1 MQKKPLE
8 ITCYVAGAGA
18 FGVFFRW
25 LQDQLAFDE
34 AGLNEK
40 SVFNLLV
47 PALIVAAAL
56 LFHRFVSDMK
66 ERRLYAPEDFC
77 QAFYNPGK
85 LFTAARWAAGV
96 LMIAGAALLLMSS
109 EADPHAEMIRVLC
122 LLAALSGLAFPLTL
136 GAANYEF
143 LAHEKLVRLGMMLQV
158 LTYALWLVLSY
169 MQNSYNSV
177 PWSFAVEIAAIIAA
191 MLGFFRA
198 AGFAFRVPDGHRALF
213 AVMLGAAMCILALAD
228 ERYMGMQLILLSSAG
243 MLILYEWI
251 LVRNL
256 KKKRPETRKTGD
268 AEVDDGGF
276 EIVR

>member
-34 AGLNEK
+34 AGLNER

-143 LAHEKLVRLGMMLQV
+143 LAHEKLVRLGMMLPV
-158 LTYALWLVLSY
+158 LMHALWLVLSY

-191 MLGFFRA
+191 MMGFFRA

>member
-34 AGLNEK
+34 TGLNER

-47 PALIVAAAL
+47 PLLVLAAAL
-56 LFHRFVSDMK
+56 LFWRFVADMK
-66 ERRLYAPEDFC
+66 ERRLYSPEDFC

-85 LFTAARWAAGV
+85 LFAAARWTAGV
-96 LMIAGAALLLMSS
+96 VMIAGAGLLLIRS

-122 LLAALSGLAFPLTL
+122 LLAALSGIAFPLVL

-143 LAHEKLVRLGMMLQV
+143 LAHERLLRLGMLFPV
-158 LTYALWLVLSY
+158 LTYAFWLVLSY
-169 MQNSYNSV
+169 MQNAYNSV

-198 AGFAFRVPDGHRALF
+198 AGFAFRVPDGHRTLF
-213 AVMLGAAMCILALAD
+213 AVMIGASMCILVLAD
-228 ERYMGMQLILLSSAG
+228 ERYMGMQLLFLSSAG

-256 KKKRPETRKTGD
+256 KKKRPDKKDGA
-268 AEVDDGGF
+268 AEADDGGF
-276 EIVR
+276 ETVR

>member
-47 PALIVAAAL
+47 PVLIIAAAL
-56 LFHRFVSDMK
+56 LFQRFVSDMK

-77 QAFYNPGK
+77 EAFYNPGK
-85 LFTAARWAAGV
+85 LFAAARWAAGV
-96 LMIAGAALLLMSS
+96 VMIAGAGLLLISS
-109 EADPHAEMIRVLC
+109 EADPHAEMIRALC
-122 LLAALSGLAFPLTL
+122 LLAALSGAAFPLVL

-143 LAHEKLVRLGMMLQV
+143 LAHEKLVRFGMMLPV
-158 LTYALWLVLSY
+158 LMYALWLVLSY
-169 MQNSYNSV
+169 MQNAYNSV
-177 PWSFAVEIAAIIAA
+177 PWSFAVEIAAIIVA
-191 MLGFFRA
+191 MMAFFRV

-213 AVMLGAAMCILALAD
+213 AVMMGAAMCILTLAD

-256 KKKRPETRKTGD
+256 KKKRPETKKSGD

-276 EIVR
+276 ELIK

>member
-66 ERRLYAPEDFC
+66 ERRLCAPEDFC
-77 QAFYNPGK
+77 DAFYNPGR
-85 LFTAARWAAGV
+85 LFTAARWAAGLV
-96 LMIAGAALLLMSS
+96 MAAGAALLLMSS

-136 GAANYEF
+136 GAANYEY
-143 LAHEKLVRLGMMLQV
+143 LAHEKLVRLGMMLPV

-169 MQNSYNSV
+169 VQNSQNSV

-213 AVMLGAAMCILALAD
+213 AVMLGGAMCILALAD
-228 ERYMGMQLILLSSAG
+228 ERYMGMQLIFLASAG

-256 KKKRPETRKTGD
+256 QKKRPETKKAGG
-268 AEVDDGGF
+268 AETDDGGF
-276 EIVR
+276 EVVR

>member
-34 AGLNEK
+34 AGLNER

-143 LAHEKLVRLGMMLQV
+143 LAHEKLVRLGMMLPV

-191 MLGFFRA
+191 MMGFFRA

>member
-56 LFHRFVSDMK
+56 L
-66 ERRLYAPEDFC
+66 
-77 QAFYNPGK
+77 
-85 LFTAARWAAGV
+85 
-96 LMIAGAALLLMSS
+96 LMSS

-122 LLAALSGLAFPLTL
+122 LLAALSGLAFPLVL

-143 LAHEKLVRLGMMLQV
+143 LAHEKLVRLGMMLPV
-158 LTYALWLVLSY
+158 LMYALWLVLSY
-169 MQNSYNSV
+169 IQNSHNSV

-191 MLGFFRA
+191 MLGFFRV

-213 AVMLGAAMCILALAD
+213 DVMLGGAMCILALAD
-228 ERYMGMQLILLSSAG
+228 ERYMGMQLIFLASAG

-256 KKKRPETRKTGD
+256 KKKRPETKKTGD
-268 AEVDDGGF
+268 AETDDGGF
-276 EIVR
+276 EVVR

>member
-1 MQKKPLE
+1 MQKKPIE

-66 ERRLYAPEDFC
+66 ERKLYSPEDFC
-77 QAFYNPGK
+77 GAFYNPGK
-85 LFTAARWAAGV
+85 LFTAARWAAGLV
-96 LMIAGAALLLMSS
+96 MVAGAALLLMSS

-122 LLAALSGLAFPLTL
+122 LLAALSGLAFPLVL
-136 GAANYEF
+136 GAANFEF
-143 LAHEKLVRLGMMLQV
+143 LAHEKLVRLGMMLPV
-158 LTYALWLVLSY
+158 LMYALWLVLSY
-169 MQNSYNSV
+169 IQNSHNSV

-191 MLGFFRA
+191 MMGFFRV
-198 AGFAFRVPDGHRALF
+198 AGFAYRVPDGHKALF
-213 AVMLGAAMCILALAD
+213 AVMLGATMCILTLAD
-228 ERYMGMQLILLSSAG
+228 ERYMGMQLIFLASAG
-243 MLILYEWI
+243 MLILCEWI
-251 LVRNL
+251 VVRNL
-256 KKKRPETRKTGD
+256 KKGRPETKKAGD

-276 EIVR
+276 EVVR

>member
-34 AGLNEK
+34 AGLNER

-143 LAHEKLVRLGMMLQV
+143 LAHEKLVRLGMMLPV
-158 LTYALWLVLSY
+158 LMHALWLVLSY

-177 PWSFAVEIAAIIAA
+177 PWSFAVEIAALIAA
-191 MLGFFRA
+191 MMGFFRA
-198 AGFAFRVPDGHRALF
+198 AGFAFRGPDGHRALF

>member
-47 PALIVAAAL
+47 PVLVIAAAL
-56 LFHRFVSDMK
+56 LFQRFISDMK
-66 ERRLYAPEDFC
+66 ERRLCAPEDFC
-77 QAFYNPGK
+77 EALYNPGK
-85 LFTAARWAAGV
+85 LFAAARWAAGV
-96 LMIAGAALLLMSS
+96 VMIAGAGLLLISS
-109 EADPHAEMIRVLC
+109 EADPNAGMIRVLC
-122 LLAALSGLAFPLTL
+122 LLAALSGLAFPLVL

-143 LAHEKLVRLGMMLQV
+143 LAHEKLTRLGMMLPV
-158 LTYALWLVLSY
+158 LMYSLWLVLSY
-169 MQNSYNSV
+169 IQNAYNSV

-191 MLGFFRA
+191 MMGFFRV
-198 AGFAFRVPDGHRALF
+198 AGFAFRVPDGHKALF
-213 AVMLGAAMCILALAD
+213 AVMMGAVMCILTLAD
-228 ERYMGMQLILLSSAG
+228 ERYMGMQLILLASAG
-243 MLILYEWI
+243 MQILYVWI

-256 KKKRPETRKTGD
+256 EKKRPVTHKEGD
-268 AEVDDGGF
+268 AEVDEGGF
-276 EIVR
+276 EIVK

>member
-47 PALIVAAAL
+47 PVLVIAAAL
-56 LFHRFVSDMK
+56 LFQRFLSDMK
-66 ERRLYAPEDFC
+66 ERRLCAPEDFC
-77 QAFYNPGK
+77 EALYNPGK
-85 LFTAARWAAGV
+85 LFAAARWAAGV
-96 LMIAGAALLLMSS
+96 VMIAGAGLLLISS
-109 EADPHAEMIRVLC
+109 EADPNAGMIRALC
-122 LLAALSGLAFPLTL
+122 LLAALSGLAFPLVL

-143 LAHEKLVRLGMMLQV
+143 LAHEKLTRLGMMLPV
-158 LTYALWLVLSY
+158 LMYALWLVLSY
-169 MQNSYNSV
+169 IQNAYNSV

-191 MLGFFRA
+191 MMGFFRV

-228 ERYMGMQLILLSSAG
+228 ERYMGMQLILLASAG

>member
-8 ITCYVAGAGA
+8 VTCYVAGAGA

-47 PALIVAAAL
+47 PVLVIAAAL
-56 LFHRFVSDMK
+56 LFQRFLSDMK
-66 ERRLYAPEDFC
+66 ERRLCAPDDFC
-77 QAFYNPGK
+77 EALYNPGR
-85 LFTAARWAAGV
+85 LFTAARWTAG
-96 LMIAGAALLLMSS
+96 LIMIAGAGLLLISS
-109 EADPHAEMIRVLC
+109 EADPNAGMIRVLC
-122 LLAALSGLAFPLTL
+122 LLAALSGLAFPLVL

-143 LAHEKLVRLGMMLQV
+143 LAHERLARLGMMLPV
-158 LTYALWLVLSY
+158 LMYALWLVLSY
-169 MQNSYNSV
+169 IQNAYNSV

-191 MLGFFRA
+191 MMAFFRV

-213 AVMLGAAMCILALAD
+213 AVMMGAAMCILTLAD
-228 ERYMGMQLILLSSAG
+228 ERYMGMQLILLASAG

-256 KKKRPETRKTGD
+256 KKKRADTRKDGG
-268 AEVDDGGF
+268 AETDDGGF
-276 EIVR
+276 EIVK

>member
-25 LQDQLAFDE
+25 LQDQ
-34 AGLNEK
+34 
-40 SVFNLLV
+40 LV

-143 LAHEKLVRLGMMLQV
+143 LAHEKLVRLGMMLPV

-191 MLGFFRA
+191 MMGFFRA

-256 KKKRPETRKTGD
+256 EKLPPKKIDDP
-268 AEVDDGGF
+268 EVDDGGF
-276 EIVR
+276 EKL

>member
-8 ITCYVAGAGA
+8 VTCYVAGAGA

-47 PALIVAAAL
+47 PVLVIAAAL
-56 LFHRFVSDMK
+56 LFQRFLSDMK
-66 ERRLYAPEDFC
+66 ERRLCAPDDFC
-77 QAFYNPGK
+77 EALYNPGR
-85 LFTAARWAAGV
+85 LFTAARWTAG
-96 LMIAGAALLLMSS
+96 LIMIAGAGLLLISS
-109 EADPHAEMIRVLC
+109 EADPNAGMIRVLC
-122 LLAALSGLAFPLTL
+122 LLAALSGLAFPLVL

-143 LAHEKLVRLGMMLQV
+143 LAHERLARLGMMLPV
-158 LTYALWLVLSY
+158 LMYALWLVLSY
-169 MQNSYNSV
+169 IQNAYNSV

-191 MLGFFRA
+191 MMGFFRV
-198 AGFAFRVPDGHRALF
+198 AGFAFRVPDGYRALF
-213 AVMLGAAMCILALAD
+213 AVMMGAAMCILTLAD
-228 ERYMGMQLILLSSAG
+228 ERYMGMQLILLASAG

-256 KKKRPETRKTGD
+256 KKKRADTRKDGG
-268 AEVDDGGF
+268 AETDDGGF
-276 EIVR
+276 EIVK

>member
-34 AGLNEK
+34 AGLNER

-143 LAHEKLVRLGMMLQV
+143 LAHEKLVRLGMMLPV
-158 LTYALWLVLSY
+158 LMHALWLVLSY

-191 MLGFFRA
+191 MMGFFRA

-213 AVMLGAAMCILALAD
+213 AVMLGAAMCILTLAD

-256 KKKRPETRKTGD
+256 KKKRAETRKNGG
-268 AEVDDGGF
+268 AETDDGGF

>member
-47 PALIVAAAL
+47 PVLVIAAAL
-56 LFHRFVSDMK
+56 LFQRFISDMK
-66 ERRLYAPEDFC
+66 ERRLCAPEDFC
-77 QAFYNPGK
+77 EALYNPGK
-85 LFTAARWAAGV
+85 LFAAARWAAGV
-96 LMIAGAALLLMSS
+96 VMIAGAGLLLISS
-109 EADPHAEMIRVLC
+109 EADPNAGMIRVLC
-122 LLAALSGLAFPLTL
+122 LLAALSGLAFPLVL

-143 LAHEKLVRLGMMLQV
+143 LAHEKLTRLGMMLPV
-158 LTYALWLVLSY
+158 LMYALWLVLSY
-169 MQNSYNSV
+169 IQNAYNSV

-191 MLGFFRA
+191 MMGFFRV
-198 AGFAFRVPDGHRALF
+198 AGFAFRVPDGHKALF
-213 AVMLGAAMCILALAD
+213 AVMMGAVMCILTLAD
-228 ERYMGMQLILLSSAG
+228 ERYMGMQLILLASAG
-243 MLILYEWI
+243 MLILYEWL

-256 KKKRPETRKTGD
+256 KKKRAETRKNGD
-268 AEVDDGGF
+268 AETDDGGF
-276 EIVR
+276 EIVK

>member
-40 SVFNLLV
+40 SVFNYLVPLLV
-47 PALIVAAAL
+47 IAAAL
-56 LFHRFVSDMK
+56 LFRRFVSDMK
-66 ERRLYAPEDFC
+66 ERRLNTPEDFC
-77 QAFYNPGK
+77 EAFFNPGK
-85 LFTAARWAAGV
+85 LFSAARWAAGLV
-96 LMIAGAALLLMSS
+96 MIAGAGLLLIRS
-109 EADPHAEMIRVLC
+109 EADPHADMIRVLC
-122 LLAALSGLAFPLTL
+122 LLAALSGIAFPLVL

-143 LAHEKLVRLGMMLQV
+143 LAHERLVRLGMLMPV
-158 LTYALWLVLSY
+158 LMYAFWLVLSY
-169 MQNSYNSV
+169 MQNALNSV

-198 AGFAFRVPDGHRALF
+198 AGFAYHVPDGYRTLF
-213 AVMLGAAMCILALAD
+213 AVMLGASMCILSLAD
-228 ERYMGMQLILLSSAG
+228 VRYMGMQLMLLSSAG

-256 KKKRPETRKTGD
+256 KRKRPETAKGD
-268 AEVDDGGF
+268 NSGTDDGGF